1 MPEIRIDE
9 NLCKRCGTCT
19 FTCPQVIFQQEE
31 RGAVPELAR
40 VESCMHC
47 GQCVAVCP
55 QGAISHSDYPE
66 GTVQP
71 VRPDYLP
78 SYDHVLELVRSR
90 RSRRHFRE
98 KDVEREVIEKVLD
111 AARFAPSE
119 HNAQGTEF
127 VVIQDRDII
136 HEIGVLTVRYYDTLV
151 KRLGTPVGRAMFRL
165 VAGKRGVE
173 TVLELA
179 PEIAGLVSLF
189 NRGTDLILREA
200 PVLLF
205 ACADTAG
212 GFPAISA
219 SLALQNAALAAETLG
234 LACFYPGFV
243 VRAGM
248 RDDSIARFISL
259 PETHG
264 IYGGLA
270 MGYPRVRF
278 RKWPERNPARVTW
291 LGEDGGTG

>member
-1 MPEIRIDE
+1 MPDIAINTD
-9 NLCKRCGTCT
+9 LCKKCGTCT
-19 FTCPQVIFQQEE
+19 STCPQAIFQQEE
-31 RGAVPELAR
+31 KGTVPVLER
-40 VESCMHC
+40 IESCMHC

-66 GTVQP
+66 GTIFE
-71 VRPDYLP
+71 VRPEYLP
-78 SYDHVLELVRSR
+78 SYDHVLELARTR

-98 KDVEREVIEKVLD
+98 KEVEREVIEKVLD

-127 VVIQDRDII
+127 VVIQDRDAI
-136 HEIGVLTVRYYDTLV
+136 HEIGVLTVGYYDTMV
-151 KRLGTPVGRAMFRL
+151 KRLETPIGRAIFRL
-165 VAGKRGVE
+165 MAGKRGLE
-173 TVLELA
+173 TVLKLA

-189 NRGTDLILREA
+189 NSGTDLVLREA

-219 SLALQNAALAAETLG
+219 SLALQNAALAAEALG

-248 RDDSIARFISL
+248 RDDAIARFISL

-278 RKWPERNPARVTW
+278 KKWPERNPAKVTW
-291 LGEDGGTG
+291 MGAD